1 MTVAEQIGLLA
12 ASVVIVAM
20 VLFWIATRAHL
31 DEEDPEK
38 EKTRFKHGLREALR
52 FMLGPF
58 PLSIGMHVVVLLFL
72 LFAVHMETGQTFI
85 PISLQAGGGGG
96 QTKPGEDTNLP
107 ETQMPELQVL
117 PIERPPQ
124 IDAYAR
130 EAVTTANNY
139 VRSTNSGIGIGRGG
153 GIGSGY
159 GQGIG
164 NGFGGFISG
173 LRRTGLDVVIV
184 IDGTSSMRL
193 VIDDVRGKMRELM
206 LAIHRLVPSARI
218 GVIVFGGR
226 GEQMQIQPLTTS
238 TGAIVLFLNRIQAQN
253 GGEWQED
260 TLGAVRSAVDNMGW
274 RSYAKKVIVLV
285 GDTPPFKE
293 DFDPTLQLIRQFHA
307 ENGTFNTV
315 DLTVEEHERFVEQW
329 QSYSGPVPVTASSLP
344 EFYLETQAAYQ
355 AMARAG
361 GGAWRSLTKDEH
373 INQQV
378 LMLAFGEQWD
388 SEIAAF
394 GRGINSSRNTDP

>member
-1 MTVAEQIGLLA
+1 VTIAEEIGLLA
-12 ASVVIVAM
+12 VSVVVVAM
-20 VLFWIATRAHL
+20 VLFWIATRTHL
-31 DEEDPEK
+31 DEEDPEQ
-38 EKTRFKHGLREALR
+38 EKPGFKHGLRQGLR
-52 FMLGPF
+52 FLLGPF
-58 PLSIGMHVVVLLFL
+58 PLSVGLHVVILLFL
-72 LFAVHMETGQTFI
+72 LFAVHMETGESFI

-107 ETQMPELQVL
+107 EMQMPELQAL
-117 PIERPPQ
+117 PMEKPRQ

-153 GIGSGY
+153 GMGSGY

-164 NGFGGFISG
+164 RGFGGFISG
-173 LRRTGLDVVIV
+173 LRRTGLDVVLV
-184 IDGTSSMRL
+184 IDGTGSMRL
-193 VIDDVRGKMRELM
+193 VIDDVKSKMRQLM
-206 LAIHRLVPSARI
+206 FAIHRLVPTARI
-218 GVIVFGGR
+218 GIIVFGGR
-226 GEQMQIQPLTTS
+226 GEQMEMQPLTS
-238 TGAIVLFLNRIQAQN
+238 RTGALVQFLDGIRARN
-253 GGEWQED
+253 GGEWQEN
-260 TLGAVRSAVDNMGW
+260 TLGAVRMAVGTMGW

-293 DFDPTLQLIRQFHA
+293 DFDPTLQLIREFHA

-315 DLTVEEHERFVEQW
+315 DLTIEEHERFVKQW
-329 QSYSGPVPVTASSLP
+329 EHFSGPVPVTASSLP

-361 GGAWRSLTKDEH
+361 GGSWRSLTKDEH

-378 LMLAFGEQWD
+378 LILAFGEQWH
-388 SEIAAF
+388 SEVAAF
-394 GRGINSSRNTDP
+394 GRGIKSGSTDP

>member
-1 MTVAEQIGLLA
+1 VTILEEIGLLA
-12 ASVVIVAM
+12 ASVVIVAT

-38 EKTRFKHGLREALR
+38 EKPGFKHWLRQSLR
-52 FMLGPF
+52 FLLGPF
-58 PLSIGMHVVVLLFL
+58 PLSIGLHVVVLLFL
-72 LFAVHMETGQTFI
+72 LFAVHMETGQNFI

-107 ETQMPELQVL
+107 EMQMPEMQAL
-117 PIERPPQ
+117 PMERPRQ
-124 IDAYAR
+124 FDVYAR

-153 GIGSGY
+153 GMGSGY

-164 NGFGGFISG
+164 QGFGGFISG

-184 IDGTSSMRL
+184 IDGTGSMRL
-193 VIDDVRGKMRELM
+193 VIDDVKSKMRQLM
-206 LAIHRLVPSARI
+206 FAIHRLVPTARI

-226 GEQMQIQPLTTS
+226 GEQMERQPLTTS
-238 TGAIVLFLNRIQAQN
+238 TGALIQFLNNIQARN
-253 GGEWQED
+253 GGEWQEN
-260 TLGAVRSAVDNMGW
+260 TLGAVRMAVDDMGW

-293 DFDPTLQLIRQFHA
+293 DFDPTLQLIRQFRA

-315 DLTVEEHERFVEQW
+315 DLTVEEHERFVKQW
-329 QSYSGPVPVTASSLP
+329 QSYSGPAPVPSSSLP

-361 GGAWRSLTKDEH
+361 GGSWRSLTKDEH

-378 LMLAFGEQWD
+378 LILAFGEQWH
-388 SEIAAF
+388 SEVAAF
-394 GRGINSSRNTDP
+394 GRGIRSNNADP

>member
-1 MTVAEQIGLLA
+1 MSVAEEIGLLA
-12 ASVVIVAM
+12 VSVVAVAM

-38 EKTRFKHGLREALR
+38 EKPGFKHGLRQGLR
-52 FMLGPF
+52 FLLGPF
-58 PLSIGMHVVVLLFL
+58 PLSIGLHVVVLLFL
-72 LFAVHMETGQTFI
+72 LFAVHMETAQNFI

-107 ETQMPELQVL
+107 EMQMPELQAL
-117 PIERPPQ
+117 PMERPKQ

-130 EAVTTANNY
+130 QAVVTANNY

-153 GIGSGY
+153 GMGSGY

-173 LRRTGLDVVIV
+173 LRRTGLDVVLV
-184 IDGTSSMRL
+184 IDGTGSMRL
-193 VIDDVRGKMRELM
+193 VIDDVKSKMRQLM
-206 LAIHRLVPSARI
+206 LAIHRLVPTARI

-226 GEQMQIQPLTTS
+226 GEQMEMQPLTSS
-238 TGAIVLFLNRIQAQN
+238 TGALIQFLGNIQARN
-253 GGEWQED
+253 GGEWQEN
-260 TLGAVRSAVDNMGW
+260 TLGAIQMAVGSMGW

-293 DFDPTLQLIRQFHA
+293 DFDPVLQTIRQFHA

-315 DLTVEEHERFVEQW
+315 DLTVEEHERFVKQW
-329 QSYSGPVPVTASSLP
+329 QSYSGPVPVNASSLP

-361 GGAWRSLTKDEH
+361 GGSWRSLTKDEH

-378 LMLAFGEQWD
+378 LILAFGEEWH
-388 SEIAAF
+388 SEVAAF
-394 GRGINSSRNTDP
+394 GRGIKSSNADP

>member
-1 MTVAEQIGLLA
+1 MTVAEEIGLLA
-12 ASVVIVAM
+12 VSVVVVAM
-20 VLFWIATRAHL
+20 ILFWIATRAHL
-31 DEEDPEK
+31 DEEDPER
-38 EKTRFKHGLREALR
+38 EKPGFRHGLRQSLR
-52 FMLGPF
+52 FLLGPF
-58 PLSIGMHVVVLLFL
+58 PLSIGLHVVVLLFL
-72 LFAVHMETGQTFI
+72 LFAVHMETGESFI

-107 ETQMPELQVL
+107 EMQMPDLQAL
-117 PIERPPQ
+117 PLEKPKQ

-153 GIGSGY
+153 GMGSGY

-164 NGFGGFISG
+164 SGFGGFISG

-184 IDGTSSMRL
+184 IDGTGSMRL
-193 VIDDVRGKMRELM
+193 VIGDVKDKMRELM
-206 LAIHRLVPSARI
+206 FAIHRLVPTARI

-226 GEQMQIQPLTTS
+226 GEQMQMQPLTTS
-238 TGAIVLFLNRIQAQN
+238 TGALVQFLSRIRAQN
-253 GGEWQED
+253 GGEWQEN
-260 TLGAVRSAVDNMGW
+260 TLGAIHMAVDDMGW

-285 GDTPPFKE
+285 GDTPPFKD
-293 DFDPTLQLIRQFHA
+293 DFDPTLQLIRQFRA

-315 DLTVEEHERFVEQW
+315 DLTVEEHERFVKQW
-329 QSYSGPVPVTASSLP
+329 QSFSGPVPVTASALP

-361 GGAWRSLTKDEH
+361 GGSWRSLTKDSH

-378 LMLAFGEQWD
+378 LILAFGDQWK
-388 SEIAAF
+388 SEVAAF
-394 GRGINSSRNTDP
+394 GRGIKSTNADP

>member
-1 MTVAEQIGLLA
+1 MSVAEEIGLLA
-12 ASVVIVAM
+12 VSVVAVAM

-31 DEEDPEK
+31 DEEDPET
-38 EKTRFKHGLREALR
+38 EKPGFHHWLRQSLR

-58 PLSIGMHVVVLLFL
+58 PLSVGLHVVILLFL
-72 LFAVHMETGQTFI
+72 LFAVHIETGQNFI

-96 QTKPGEDTNLP
+96 QTKPGEDTNMP
-107 ETQMPELQVL
+107 EMQMPELQAL
-117 PIERPPQ
+117 PMEQPRQ
-124 IDAYAR
+124 IDTYAR
-130 EAVTTANNY
+130 QAVVSANNY
-139 VRSTNSGIGIGRGG
+139 VRASTGGIGIGRGG
-153 GIGSGY
+153 GMGSGY

-164 NGFGGFISG
+164 AGFGGFISG

-184 IDGTSSMRL
+184 IDGTGSMRL
-193 VIDDVRGKMRELM
+193 VIDDVKAKMRELM
-206 LAIHRLVPSARI
+206 LAIHRLVPTARMGI
-218 GVIVFGGR
+218 IVFGGR
-226 GEQMQIQPLTTS
+226 GEQMEMLPLTTS
-238 TGAIVLFLNRIQAQN
+238 PGAVVQFLSGIQARN

-260 TLGAVRSAVDNMGW
+260 TLGAIRMAVENAGW
-274 RSYAKKVIVLV
+274 RSYAKKVIILV

-293 DFDPTLQLIRQFHA
+293 DFDPALQYIRQFRA

-315 DLTVEEHERFVEQW
+315 DLTVEEHERFVKQW

-361 GGAWRSLTKDEH
+361 GGSWRSLTKDEH

-378 LMLAFGEQWD
+378 LILAFGEQWR
-388 SEIAAF
+388 SEVAAF
-394 GRGINSSRNTDP
+394 GRGIKSSNAYP